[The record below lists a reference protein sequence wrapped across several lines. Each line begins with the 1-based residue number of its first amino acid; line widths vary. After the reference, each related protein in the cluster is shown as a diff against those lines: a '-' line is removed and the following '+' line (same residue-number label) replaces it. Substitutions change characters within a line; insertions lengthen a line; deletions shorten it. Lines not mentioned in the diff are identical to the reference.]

1 MILGKDTPYY
11 GYCFEE
17 IDTAVSALTARTV
30 VFNEKHQ
37 FKAPPGSIIFNL
49 ENVPGQVNPALW
61 SEHEIWDASLR
72 NISRYPT
79 GLKVTHVPMGYEPSM
94 KRFERRPVEDR
105 DIDVVFCGYP
115 NERRIAVL
123 DDLCSRGLRVV
134 VPDYQTWGKERDDI
148 IARARVALDM
158 RYYEDGIFPT
168 LRSLHLVANGMPVVA
183 ETSPEMP
190 PWALDSVSYDKLADH
205 IEWILKEDSVLR
217 DLATEAETILK
228 KHPLKVPNEALTHKQ
243 ANTGGQ

>member
-1 MILGKDTPYY
+1 MILGEGTPYY

-17 IDTAVSALTARTV
+17 IDTAVSALTTRTV
-30 VFNEKHQ
+30 VFNEKHH
-37 FKAPPGSIIFNL
+37 FKAPPGSIIYNL
-49 ENVPGQVNPALW
+49 ENVPGQVNPSLW

-94 KRFERRPVEDR
+94 KRFERRPPEDR

-123 DDLCSRGLRVV
+123 DDLRSRGLRVV

-168 LRSLHLVANGMPVVA
+168 LRSLHLVANGMPVIA
-183 ETSPEMP
+183 ESSPEMP
-190 PWALDSVSYDKLADH
+190 PWVIDNVSYRMLGPRIATLLNNELEMH
-205 IEWILKEDSVLR
+205 
-217 DLATEAETILK
+217 DLATEAEIILK
-228 KHPLKVPNEALTHKQ
+228 RHPLQLPDDALTHKQ
-243 ANTGGQ
+243 TP